1 MEKKVVGN
9 SNLEQL
15 LIFDFDQ
22 TITNGHMHGSFS
34 RSKKR
39 DLNSGEKNAVTEQD
53 IKDFLQRENSGIKNK
68 KKLEC
73 VLENALNQGMEVAIA
88 SFTSYPKAVEY
99 VVKNHLG
106 LTKEQAQSI
115 KVVGGMDS
123 SFEQKGSKIRKNLH
137 VLYLLKAYKKI
148 RGTLPQEV
156 MLVDDDNLN
165 VVCVND
171 FHKNVE
177 ELLAQD
183 MNSILKNIDP
193 EIAKVD
199 VSKEELKSIKFQGIL
214 VSRGPITEV
223 NGAVDNDYL
232 GEVEKWIKHKKKK
245 RVRFCEDN
253 NEVHEFERNRDKFI
267 EYFESLPPKQ
277 ALEELQNS
285 LDGLMKEPRSMKREI
300 KLRADLIEQ
309 IKQKNKPQLW
319 KRGAAI
325 IAPPTIGL
333 LGGLAA
339 LVLITERAFLIA
351 ALVAV
356 VTTVAIYGLEYLIKP
371 QLLEKPSE
379 TLKGLV
385 EVAKNFFAKG
395 DKTQELHQAH

>member
-1 MEKKVVGN
+1 
-9 SNLEQL
+9 
-15 LIFDFDQ
+15 
-22 TITNGHMHGSFS
+22 
-34 RSKKR
+34 
-39 DLNSGEKNAVTEQD
+39 
-53 IKDFLQRENSGIKNK
+53 
-68 KKLEC
+68 
-73 VLENALNQGMEVAIA
+73 
-88 SFTSYPKAVEY
+88 
-99 VVKNHLG
+99 
-106 LTKEQAQSI
+106 
-115 KVVGGMDS
+115 
-123 SFEQKGSKIRKNLH
+123 
-137 VLYLLKAYKKI
+137 
-148 RGTLPQEV
+148 

-165 VVCVND
+165 VVCISD
-171 FHKNVE
+171 FCKNVE

-223 NGAVDNDYL
+223 NGAVDNGYL
-232 GEVEKWIKHKKKK
+232 GKVEKWIKPEKEKH
-245 RVRFCEDN
+245 VGFCESN
-253 NEVHEFERNRDKFI
+253 NEIHEFENNQDKFMRH
-267 EYFESLPPKQ
+267 FQSLPPEQ

-300 KLRADLIEQ
+300 KLREDLIEQ
-309 IKQKNKPQLW
+309 IKQKNKPHLW

-325 IAPPTIGL
+325 IAPPAIGL

-339 LVLITERAFLIA
+339 LVLITEGAFLIA

-356 VTTVAIYGLEYLIKP
+356 ATTVAMYGLEYLIKP